1 MTDRRAYRVVTTSA
15 ARREIKRLPSDTA
28 ARVRL
33 PLRALAVNPRPV
45 GVKQL
50 VGTGLWRIRIGDL
63 RIVYEIDDEE
73 RVVAI
78 ARVVRRA
85 ESSYRRL
92 R

>member
-1 MTDRRAYRVVTTSA
+1 M
-15 ARREIKRLPSDTA
+15 
-28 ARVRL
+28 
-33 PLRALAVNPRPV
+33 
-45 GVKQL
+45 
-50 VGTGLWRIRIGDL
+50 